1 MWAHHRIRDAR
12 KSLSGVVNRTLI
24 AGKCGSRNTTDC
36 RRQEQAQMIP
46 TAISKPAANAMTI
59 DSATAATVFIGRAAC

>member
-1 MWAHHRIRDAR
+1 
-12 KSLSGVVNRTLI
+12 
-24 AGKCGSRNTTDC
+24 
-36 RRQEQAQMIP
+36 MIP